1 MGSVKIIEIH
11 RDIPPSHVTN
21 HGALVGM
28 KNNIPPTTY
37 QRFFCCGHA
46 NWMGSS
52 PQPNCNL
59 MQWEYLFKS
68 QKPNVWQGF
77 KNWLFVWYG
86 AVFCSG
92 NKV

>member
-1 MGSVKIIEIH
+1 MGSVKIIEIN
-11 RDIPPSHVTN
+11 RDIPASHVTN
-21 HGALVGM
+21 HGDLVGM
-28 KNNIPPTTY
+28 KNNLPPMLYRHT
-37 QRFFCCGHA
+37 

-52 PQPNCNL
+52 PQRNCCNL

-68 QKPNVWQGF
+68 QKSNVWQGF

-92 NKV
+92 NKI